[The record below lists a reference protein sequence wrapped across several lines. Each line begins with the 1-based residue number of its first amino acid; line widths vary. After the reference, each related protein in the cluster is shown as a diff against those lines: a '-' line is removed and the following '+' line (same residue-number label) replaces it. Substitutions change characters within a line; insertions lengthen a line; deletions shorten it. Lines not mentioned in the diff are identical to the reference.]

1 MREEKHATLILGPPI
16 RLPYI
21 ETSLR
26 HLNDKGFPNI
36 FWLRMLDPDELDA
49 HLNITVAPQQRLMT
63 LWRTTVLPAV
73 QQVCTA
79 CNCTGA
85 MVVEDTVLLRKDVTY
100 EDVAAEITESEA
112 CAGV

>member
-1 MREEKHATLILGPPI
+1 MRGEKNATLNLGPTI

-21 ETSLR
+21 EASLR

-36 FWLRMLDPDELDA
+36 CWLRMPDPDELDA
-49 HLNITVAPQQRLMT
+49 HLNITVATPQHLMT
-63 LWRTTVLPAV
+63 LWRTNVPQAV
-73 QQVCTA
+73 QQICTA

-85 MVVEDTVLLRKDVTY
+85 MIVEDTVLLRKDDTY